1 MGEDRTYYTAEA
13 YRVVSNEEDTPS
25 YKAGYLHEFA
35 FKSEE
40 AIKLAASILN
50 RLAEH
55 PTRSVRIMM
64 RTNHKVIV
72 G

>member
-13 YRVVSNEEDTPS
+13 YRVVTNEEGTPS
-25 YKAGYLHEFA
+25 YDAGYLHEFA
-35 FKSEE
+35 FKPDES
-40 AIKLAASILN
+40 IKLAASILN

-55 PTRSVRIMM
+55 PARSVRFMV
-64 RTNHKVIV
+64 RTNNKVVV